1 MDEKMQEEF
10 QKKLNDLVALG
21 KKNRNVLEQSQID
34 GAFDGMDLDDDQWE
48 VVNNTIDK
56 NGIVISLPEGIDDSP
71 SDDELMDEEESNE
84 ADKDLNIDM
93 DAVADSVN
101 IEDPVRM
108 YLKEIGKVPLLT
120 ADEEI
125 DLAKRMEAGNWAEE
139 LFRKTGAKT
148 PDAIAKTPD
157 DAAWDEAK
165 LTEEAVYDLTRLGI
179 LEYLSSGITAS
190 FDMYVKNDAYAQAN
204 IDSGFRTVICA
215 ALNNFDADVE
225 NIEREYLKF
234 NALHPLVSYRLGI
247 HAEYTT
253 SMERMEYMASLAE
266 KYREPCFLHLSETR
280 AEVDGCLERYG
291 LTPPQLI
298 DRVGL
303 FRYGGGG
310 FHCTHMSGED
320 VALFAEKKLWAI
332 TNPASNLK
340 LASGIAPL
348 EKMRRAGVKLAIG
361 TDGAGSNNALDMF
374 REMYLAA
381 ALQKVAEGDASA
393 LPADRVLEMACVG
406 GAEAMG
412 LSDCTDIA
420 PGMRADL
427 VVLDLQRP
435 NMQPENNLIKNIV
448 YAGSKE
454 NVRLTMVEGRVLY
467 ERGEFHV
474 GESADE
480 IYRRAN
486 NFIRKIRD

>member
-1 MDEKMQEEF
+1 MIRFYNGKTLRFTPGVHITSDE
-10 QKKLNDLVALG
+10 VWT
-21 KKNRNVLEQSQID
+21 D
-34 GAFDGMDLDDDQWE
+34 GGAIVYVGAPREDKPAFE
-48 VVNNTIDK
+48 
-56 NGIVISLPEGIDDSP
+56 
-71 SDDELMDEEESNE
+71 
-84 ADKDLNIDM
+84 
-93 DAVADSVN
+93 
-101 IEDPVRM
+101 R
-108 YLKEIGKVPLLT
+108 
-120 ADEEI
+120 EI
-125 DLAKRMEAGNWAEE
+125 DLGGDLVMPGFK
-139 LFRKTGAKT
+139 
-148 PDAIAKTPD
+148 DAHTHTAMVFLRSLAD
-157 DAAWDEAK
+157 DMPLDRWLSEQVWPNEAK

-412 LSDCTDIA
+412 PSDCTDIA